1 MILGILLL
9 LGGGAFLV
17 LAYRRLRAAR
27 DPNWVRAEA
36 TRLRI
41 GPMPGQDEPRLALWR
56 GDRLAFGPVPVAWDP
71 PEGMAALPAP
81 ATGSGTYRVMG
92 AVDLAGDDAFGTG
105 DPRLAQTLRG
115 ALGTGALL
123 LAPEGGDR
131 PVLLHGTGR
140 NAGGSAAGFGIK
152 QAQLDALLAALGD
165 PAGLRVEVV
174 RRRVQRSGWGGAQ
187 GQRRRRRQ

>member
-9 LGGGAFLV
+9 LGGATFLV
-17 LAYRRLRAAR
+17 LAFRRLRAAR
-27 DPNWVRAEA
+27 DPDWVRAEA
-36 TRLRI
+36 TCLRV

-71 PEGMAALPAP
+71 PEAMAALPAP
-81 ATGSGTYRVMG
+81 VTGSGAYRVMG

-115 ALGTGALL
+115 ALGTSAMLL
-123 LAPEGGDR
+123 VPEGGDR
-131 PVLLHGTGR
+131 PVLLHGTQRGAR
-140 NAGGSAAGFGIK
+140 GSAGGIGIE
-152 QAQLDALLAALGD
+152 QVQLDALLTALGD

-174 RRRVQRSGWGGAQ
+174 RRRVQRAGWGGAQ
-187 GQRRRRRQ
+187 GERRRGRQ